1 MSDRLGEPA
10 ASPLK
15 RVPASFRTAR
25 PEEFDVLSRI
35 LCNAFLP
42 LWSVSNTISD
52 NPVEDL

>member
-1 MSDRLGEPA
+1 MSDRVGEPA